1 MRNPAATS
9 GMLCVALLALAASA
23 SAQQRNGFELA
34 PSLVP
39 VEEILAGGPPRDGI
53 PALDGPKFVSAAA
66 SAWEDDE
73 HVVGVSVGGESRA
86 YPLAILVWH
95 ELVNDTLGGE
105 PILVSYCPL
114 CGTAMVFDRRVVGRA
129 RRFGVSGLLY
139 LSDLLLYDR
148 ATESLWSQVSAMAV
162 TGPSRGKRLDLMR
175 SRVVSWGTWREA
187 HPDTTVLTRD
197 TGHRRAYG
205 QTPYAG
211 YSASG
216 ELRFP
221 APLDRRYHPKTPTV
235 GVRLRAGAARAYPAI
250 EVVKAGGVVR
260 DRFAGHDVQV
270 VYDPDDGSFR
280 VTAPDEIEVIEGF
293 WFAWVAFHPETSVY
307 RAGDDD

>member
-1 MRNPAATS
+1 
-9 GMLCVALLALAASA
+9 
-23 SAQQRNGFELA
+23 
-34 PSLVP
+34 
-39 VEEILAGGPPRDGI
+39 
-53 PALDGPKFVSAAA
+53 
-66 SAWEDDE
+66 
-73 HVVGVSVGGESRA
+73 
-86 YPLAILVWH
+86 
-95 ELVNDTLGGE
+95 
-105 PILVSYCPL
+105 
-114 CGTAMVFDRRVVGRA
+114 
-129 RRFGVSGLLY
+129 
-139 LSDLLLYDR
+139 
-148 ATESLWSQVSAMAV
+148 
-162 TGPSRGKRLDLMR
+162 MR

-216 ELRFP
+216 QLRFP

-235 GVRLRAGAARAYPAI
+235 GMRLRAGAARAYPAI

-270 VYDPDDGSFR
+270 VYDPDAGSFR

-293 WFAWVAFHPETSVY
+293 WFAWAAFHPETSVY